1 MKVPV
6 IYSLQFV
13 TLSGS
18 LPNSLPLIYLNTY
31 VPHFSASRFIPL
43 VCGEFLSTETEYSV
57 LAL

>member
-18 LPNSLPLIYLNTY
+18 LANTLYRGRRLGLVKTQNQLILGDRPPGKALP
-31 VPHFSASRFIPL
+31 SKD
-43 VCGEFLSTETEYSV
+43 
-57 LAL
+57 